1 MLLTHLRAKY
11 TYKLKVRRYKEIFHE
26 NRNEKKAGLA
36 IVTSDKINHKM
47 KSITKDQKEGII

>member
-36 IVTSDKINHKM
+36 IVTSNKINYKM